1 MTTSKQALLR
11 EIVISMLQYNYT
23 YPSKD
28 EIVFTSKTEL
38 VEGEPECIVSHK
50 MPGLKT
56 ELRRFLKENIRLS

>member
-1 MTTSKQALLR
+1 MISSKQALLK

-28 EIVFTSKTEL
+28 EIVFTSKAEL
-38 VEGEPECIVSHK
+38 VEGEPEYIVSHK

>member
-1 MTTSKQALLR
+1 MISSKQALLK

-38 VEGEPECIVSHK
+38 VEGEPEYIVSHK